1 MLEMSRIVCD
11 VNWAKKGEVT
21 WNETIKK
28 ILEQASVEVT
38 HKEKKVIVVLTY
50 LLPDVRSKPDSDKI
64 VYFTNVSYT
73 SHLVSSCSVSIM

>member
-28 ILEQASVEVT
+28 ILEQASV
-38 HKEKKVIVVLTY
+38 
-50 LLPDVRSKPDSDKI
+50 DVRSKPDSDKI

>member
-11 VNWAKKGEVT
+11 VNWAKKGQVT

-38 HKEKKVIVVLTY
+38 HNKRL
-50 LLPDVRSKPDSDKI
+50 RDKLDEVGEEGKFI
-64 VYFTNVSYT
+64 LS
-73 SHLVSSCSVSIM
+73 LI